1 MCILFHLFPFFRFVG
16 VQIFLF
22 FFSRERIGV
31 LLDSIPTTF
40 FSPGLI
46 KTGRFDCLDWHLG
59 QSNSKIELYLLEY
72 MCSFPWRQNSA

>member
-46 KTGRFDCLDWHLG
+46 KTGPIRLFGLAFG
-59 QSNSKIELYLLEY
+59 SIK
-72 MCSFPWRQNSA
+72 